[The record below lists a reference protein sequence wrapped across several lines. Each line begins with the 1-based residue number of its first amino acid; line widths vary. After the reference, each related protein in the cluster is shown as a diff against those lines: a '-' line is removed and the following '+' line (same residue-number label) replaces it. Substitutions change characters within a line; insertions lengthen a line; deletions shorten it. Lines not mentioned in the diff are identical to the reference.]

1 MDMFAVKIS
10 ASSAVRRAIC
20 RSLTFIVGPMRFC
33 VPGVASYQPALV
45 LSGGAM
51 SLALG
56 PHDFVKYGSNAVCQL
71 NPMSCIVTKE
81 SVKESDGLIAEVSAA
96 QLPKLP

>member
-1 MDMFAVKIS
+1 
-10 ASSAVRRAIC
+10 
-20 RSLTFIVGPMRFC
+20 
-33 VPGVASYQPALV
+33 
-45 LSGGAM
+45 M
-51 SLALG
+51 SLAPG

-81 SVKESDGLIAEVSAA
+81 SVKESDWLIAEVSAA